1 VREALPKRWKYL
13 LDDFDQDHAL
23 ILTEGTNVGIFQS
36 IMMKPP
42 NVQAVYPLRDESNYK
57 TVTLDPT
64 KKGPII
70 VLTIE
75 AFGQQHLLK

>member
-1 VREALPKRWKYL
+1 M